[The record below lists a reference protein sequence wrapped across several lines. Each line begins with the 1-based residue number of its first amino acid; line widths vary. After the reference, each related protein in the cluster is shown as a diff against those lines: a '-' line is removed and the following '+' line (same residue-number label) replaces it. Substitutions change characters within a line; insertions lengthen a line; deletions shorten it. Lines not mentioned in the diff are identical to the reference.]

1 MAASKIK
8 PNPDASGDLDF
19 LTNDMDKKEPVQEQK
34 VSDVSS
40 DVAVIE
46 DQESSEVMVVSGKP
60 SLLTVVD
67 LSSEE
72 FPDMDNTDVAPID
85 LMSEYWTPKVAGEK
99 KKVVFAHFGEMEVLD
114 QKTNPPSPQMLKCAF
129 FYEKQGEHI
138 KCVSNGSKRL
148 VGALE
153 SLHLAPGTLLQVEY
167 LGKKKNSTNSNMSD
181 DWSVKPLVRR

>member
-1 MAASKIK
+1 MAKQIT
-8 PNPDASGDLDF
+8 PNPAAGNLDF
-19 LTNDMDKKEPVQEQK
+19 LTNDMDTKQELQDQPVGEI
-34 VSDVSS
+34 SS
-40 DVAVIE
+40 DVAVIP
-46 DQESSEVMVVSGKP
+46 ESESAEVVVSSKP
-60 SLLTVVD
+60 SILNVVD
-67 LSSEE
+67 LSTEE
-72 FPDMDNTDVAPID
+72 FPDMDATEVAPID

-99 KKVVFAHFGEMEVLD
+99 TKVVFAHFGEMEVMD
-114 QKTNPPSPQMLKCAF
+114 QKTNPPSPQMLKCVF

-153 SLHLAPGTLLQVEY
+153 SMHLAQGTMLMVEY